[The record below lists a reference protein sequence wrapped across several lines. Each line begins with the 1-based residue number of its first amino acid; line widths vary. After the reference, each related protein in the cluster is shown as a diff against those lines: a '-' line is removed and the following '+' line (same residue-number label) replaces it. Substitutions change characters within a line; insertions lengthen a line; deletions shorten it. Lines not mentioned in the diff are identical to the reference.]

1 MADFNE
7 LYDTATRQ
15 DAAKDVEMPYLAQY
29 ETQPSD
35 PGHPEGGDGEEN
47 HAEERTSDWADASS
61 DTAEGAAK
69 RSQQTDP
76 QTESE
81 IKIERATDPAGP
93 SKSTTSGSITT
104 AGSDGGDGTSADV
117 VAEGHR
123 GEVDG
128 AAHRDASA
136 DSALD
141 ETAPSPTSEEVTP
154 GSLTHTD
161 QAEAIQ
167 TTANSV
173 AQGAVGGDTTPDSA
187 EAVSAPGSRSAGLT
201 PAELLNRTAF
211 ALGGMEP
218 PIVRRMPHKLAS
230 QLRSE
235 LHRALVQHPAVT
247 ETQAKTFCEGLSQA
261 AVVTAFLAAHLD
273 IDLPTDPS
281 TTLATTL
288 FRSRSPLIAGV
299 LERLTRLEQTTN
311 ETASN
316 LTRVHQDVR
325 GLDQRSE
332 IIEQGIAW
340 AVAERAENLVRGA
353 NTVKDVDFN
362 HPSAVA
368 MRDKARAEIK
378 DLRRREA
385 RPIR

>member
-15 DAAKDVEMPYLAQY
+15 DAAKDVEMPYLAHY

-47 HAEERTSDWADASS
+47 RAEERISDWAVASS
-61 DTAEGAAK
+61 DAADGAVE
-69 RSQQTDP
+69 RSQQSDP
-76 QTESE
+76 RAE
-81 IKIERATDPAGP
+81 IERATDQAGP
-93 SKSTTSGSITT
+93 SKSTASGSITA
-104 AGSDGGDGTSADV
+104 AGSDGGDGTSADL
-117 VAEGHR
+117 VAEGGR

-128 AAHRDASA
+128 VAHGDASA
-136 DSALD
+136 DGARD

-161 QAEAIQ
+161 QAESIQ
-167 TTANSV
+167 TTANSA

-218 PIVRRMPHKLAS
+218 PIVRKMPHKLAS

-288 FRSRSPLIAGV
+288 FRSRSPLLAGV

-325 GLDQRSE
+325 ELDQRSE